1 MRPALIA
8 AVIVGLGAGTGAVGG
23 CGGAAS
29 PGDKVLADARVSA
42 DRLRIPLASLGP
54 RAAGLDLWRQEAERG
69 LVTLTYGEPSCE
81 SPGSCLLRLT
91 VTTTGRRTVRPVG
104 RSQAKQ
110 CWRRLGAAWMVT
122 CTGIGPKT
130 GAAIVTGRVI
140 VYVTTLLA
148 DPRAD
153 SLVGQVRLDDAPTL
167 PAPVRLTCKEYRGWS
182 ARLRATM
189 PAALR
194 PVCT

>member
-8 AVIVGLGAGTGAVGG
+8 AMIVGLGAGTGAVGG
-23 CGGAAS
+23 CGGATP
-29 PGDKVLADARVSA
+29 PGDKVLEDARASA
-42 DRLRIPLASLGP
+42 DRLGLPLASLGA
-54 RAAGLDLWRQEAERG
+54 RAAGLDLWRQAADRG
-69 LVTLTYGEPSCE
+69 VVTLTYGEPSCE

-91 VTTTGRRTVRPVG
+91 VATTGRRTIRTR
-104 RSQAKQ
+104 RSQAKR

-140 VYVTTLLA
+140 VYVMTVSA

-153 SLVGQVRLDDAPTL
+153 SLVGQLRLDDAPTL
-167 PAPVRLTCKEYRGWS
+167 PAPARLTCKEYRGWS

-189 PAALR
+189 PARLR
-194 PVCT
+194 PGCT